1 MSARPSIATVV
12 ASAGTGKTTRIVGDI
27 AREVAQRLPEKMLAT
42 TFTVKA
48 ADELIERARAR
59 LFETGQA
66 DSAAR
71 LLGARFGTV
80 NSVCA
85 QIAGE
90 HAFDLGLSP
99 QVGVVPEKGGQRLLA
114 IAAAAA
120 FENHAATLNPVGE
133 RFGHDEPRFGTEP
146 DRGWRPT
153 VFRIIELARA
163 NGLDPEALGRSADH
177 SVQAI
182 LALLPQPAGTEQAL
196 DGALG
201 AAVSRVIPLL
211 RSDLSKGAKN
221 HFGVLHGA
229 RRAARDGEPV
239 SWPDWCRLT
248 KIACARADGPEVND
262 AFDDVRRAASVHL
275 SHPRLRSDIE
285 TFISGVF
292 ACAAESLEAF
302 ARYKAERG
310 LLDFVDQE
318 TLALEVLRT
327 EGGRERLAEQ
337 IDRVFV
343 DEFQDSSPLQVA
355 IFTALAGLV
364 SQSTWVGDPKQ
375 AIYGFRSADSVLT
388 QAAFEGVRQASGA
401 APDVLSESWRSRE
414 GIVDFVNAAFG
425 PAFAAMGLPE
435 SEHAFTR
442 TRRTEEGFARPPL
455 SIWWL
460 QGKVDDQFGA
470 LAAKV
475 RSVVADAE
483 AWPVGVREGGTR
495 AVRAGDIAILCRS
508 GANVNTVARHLAAQ
522 GLKVAVE
529 REGLADTP
537 HIQLVVAAMRWVA
550 DRSDRLALAE
560 LARFFAE
567 DPGSDAWLQA
577 AADDDATAAL
587 QRLVPMSAAL
597 ETLRTGLLTLTPA
610 EIVDRLLAEA
620 EVRTLIARWGDVIER
635 LDDCEALRGFAR
647 TYEDTCGAEGV
658 PATLSGLILML
669 EADPPKQP
677 SSLHPDA
684 VRVMTYHA
692 AKGLEW
698 PLVILTGLDRD
709 PWPRLF
715 DAVAEAEGEIDWQA
729 PLANRRIRFWPW
741 PYGSQKKDTGL
752 DAIALSSRTGVLAEQ
767 RAREEETRLLY
778 VGMTRA
784 RDYLVLAPPDG
795 KDAWLRVLDTEAGLP
810 HLRLPDAGADA
821 LCAGACTF
829 PVECLELTT
838 PSEAIAVDAVP
849 AFLAHP
855 KPAPDLRPLHRRPSG
870 ESSTSVFVV
879 QDTANLGPRIP
890 LTGTA
895 DMQRVGDAVH
905 AVLAADDPSESP
917 ETRVELAR
925 DVLARWSVTQV
936 DPASVILGADRLGS
950 FIAARWPGARIR
962 REVPVFARIDGQLI
976 SGRID
981 LLVEAEDGFAV
992 IDHKSFPGGP
1002 HEWQTRSIGHGPQL
1016 ALYAQAIGVASGKP
1030 CRELW
1035 IHMVLGGK
1043 ALKVGRA

>member
-1 MSARPSIATVV
+1 MRVRPSIATVV

-27 AREVAQRLPEKMLAT
+27 AREVVHRPPETMLAT

-66 DSAAR
+66 ESAAR

-85 QIAGE
+85 QIVGE

-120 FENHAATLNPVGE
+120 FEMHAATLNAIGE
-133 RFGHDEPRFGTEP
+133 RFGHDESRFGTEP
-146 DRGWRPT
+146 DPGWRSI

-163 NGLDPEALGRSADH
+163 NGLDPAALQRSADH
-177 SVQAI
+177 SVATI
-182 LALLPQPAGTEQAL
+182 LALLPTPAGTAAAL
-196 DGALG
+196 DRALM
-201 AAVSRVIPLL
+201 AAIDRTVPLL
-211 RSDLSKGAKN
+211 RPDLSVGARK
-221 HFGVLHGA
+221 HFNVLYGA
-229 RRAARDGEPV
+229 RRALRDGEVV

-248 KIACARADGPEVND
+248 KIACAKKDGPEVND
-262 AFDDVRRAASVHL
+262 AFDDVQSAASVHL
-275 SHPRLRSDIE
+275 SHPRLRADIE
-285 TFISGVF
+285 AFIRSVF

-310 LLDFVDQE
+310 VLDFVDQE
-318 TLALEVLRT
+318 TLALQVLRT
-327 EGGRERLAEQ
+327 AGGRERLGEQ

-355 IFTALAGLV
+355 IFTELAGLV

-388 QAAFEGVRQASGA
+388 QAAFAGVRQASGA

-425 PAFAAMGLPE
+425 SAFAAMGLPE
-435 SEHAFTR
+435 SEHAFTC
-442 TRRTEEGFARPPL
+442 TRRKEEGFTRPPL
-455 SIWWL
+455 STWWL
-460 QGKVDDQFGA
+460 KGKVDEQFGA

-475 RSVVADAE
+475 RAVVADAP
-483 AWPVGVREGGTR
+483 AWPVGVRGGSTR
-495 AVRAGDIAILCRS
+495 ALRAGDIAILCRS

-522 GLKVAVE
+522 DLKVAVE

-567 DPGSDAWLQA
+567 DPGTDAWLRA
-577 AADDDATAAL
+577 AADENVTAAL
-587 QRLVPMSAAL
+587 QQLVPVSAAL
-597 ETLRTGLLTLTPA
+597 EALRAGLLTLTPA
-610 EIVDRLLAEA
+610 EIVDRILVQTEI
-620 EVRTLIARWGDVIER
+620 RRQIARWGDMAER

-647 TYEDTCGAEGV
+647 SYEETCGAEGV

-715 DAVAEAEGEIDWQA
+715 EPVAEAESAIDWQA

-752 DAIALSSRTGVLAEQ
+752 DGMAAASPTGVVAEQ

-784 RDYLVLAPPDG
+784 RDYLVLAPPAG
-795 KDAWLRVLDTEAGLP
+795 KDDWLRVLDTEAGQP
-810 HLRLPDAGADA
+810 QLRLPDAGAVV
-821 LCAGACTF
+821 LRAGAGTF
-829 PVECLELTT
+829 PVESLELTA
-838 PSEAIAVDAVP
+838 PSEATAADPEP
-849 AFLAHP
+849 AFLAIP
-855 KPAPDLRPLHRRPSG
+855 KPAPDPRPLHRRPSG
-870 ESSTSVFVV
+870 ESSASIFVV
-879 QDTANLGPRIP
+879 QDTADLGPRIP

-905 AVLAADDPSESP
+905 AILAADDPSRPP
-917 ETRVELAR
+917 EAR
-925 DVLARWSVTQV
+925 IALVREVLARWSVTQV
-936 DPASVILGADRLGS
+936 DPAAVIAGADRLEA
-950 FIAARWPGARIR
+950 FNAARWPGARIR
-962 REVPVFARIDGQLI
+962 REVPVFARIDGQLV

-981 LLVEAEDGFAV
+981 LLVETEDGFAV

-1002 HEWQTRSIGHGPQL
+1002 HEWETHSLGHGPQL
-1016 ALYAQAIGVASGKP
+1016 ALYAKAIEVASGKP

-1035 IHMVLGGK
+1035 IHMVLGGRV
-1043 ALKVGRA
+1043 LKVGRG

>member
-1 MSARPSIATVV
+1 MSVRPSIATVV

-27 AREVAQRLPEKMLAT
+27 AQEVAQRPPETMLAT

-59 LFETGQA
+59 LFQTGQA
-66 DSAAR
+66 ESAAR

-85 QIAGE
+85 QIVGE

-120 FENHAATLNPVGE
+120 FEKHAATLNAIGE

-153 VFRIIELARA
+153 VFRVIELARA
-163 NGLDPEALGRSADH
+163 NGLDPAALGRSAEH

-196 DGALG
+196 DGTLG
-201 AAVSRVIPLL
+201 SAVSQVIPLL
-211 RSDLSKGAKN
+211 RSDLSSSARN

-229 RRAARDGEPV
+229 RRALRDGEPV

-248 KIACARADGPEVND
+248 KIACAKKDGPDVND

-275 SHPRLRSDIE
+275 SHPRLRADIE
-285 TFISGVF
+285 ALIGGVF

-302 ARYKAERG
+302 ADYKAERG

-318 TLALEVLRT
+318 TLALQVLRT
-327 EGGRERLAEQ
+327 EGGRERLGEQ
-337 IDRVFV
+337 IGRVFV

-388 QAAFEGVRQASGA
+388 QAAFAGVRQASGA

-414 GIVDFVNAAFG
+414 GIIHFVNAAFG
-425 PAFAAMGLPE
+425 PAFAAVGLPE
-435 SEHAFTR
+435 TEHAFSR
-442 TRRTEEGFARPPL
+442 TRRTEKGFTRPPL
-455 SIWWL
+455 STWWL
-460 QGKVDDQFGA
+460 KGKVGEQFGA

-475 RSVVADAE
+475 QDVVADAA
-483 AWPVGVREGGTR
+483 AWPVGVRGGGTR
-495 AVRAGDIAILCRS
+495 ALRAGDIVILCRS
-508 GANVNTVARHLAAQ
+508 GANVNTVAQQLAAQ

-529 REGLADTP
+529 REGLTDTP

-567 DPGSDAWLQA
+567 DPGSDAWLKA
-577 AADDDATAAL
+577 AADDDVTAAL
-587 QRLVPMSAAL
+587 RRLVPVSAAL
-597 ETLRTGLLTLTPA
+597 EALRTGLLTLTPA
-610 EIVDRLLAEA
+610 EIVDRLLVEP
-620 EVRTLIARWGDVIER
+620 EIRRQIARWGNVAQR

-647 TYEDTCGAEGV
+647 TYEETCGAEGV

-715 DAVAEAEGEIDWQA
+715 EPVAEAEGTIDWQA

-752 DAIALSSRTGVLAEQ
+752 DGMAAASPTGVVAEL

-784 RDYLVLAPPDG
+784 RDYLVLAPPAG
-795 KDAWLRVLDTEAGLP
+795 KDDWLRVLDTEAGQP
-810 HLRLPDAGADA
+810 HLRLPDAGGDV
-821 LCAGACTF
+821 LRAGSGTF
-829 PVECLELTT
+829 PVESLELTA
-838 PSEAIAVDAVP
+838 PSEATAADPVP
-849 AFLAHP
+849 TFLAMP
-855 KPAPDLRPLHRRPSG
+855 KPAPDPRPLHRRPSG
-870 ESSTSVFVV
+870 ESSASIFVV
-879 QDTANLGPRIP
+879 QDTADLGPRIP

-905 AVLAADDPSESP
+905 AILAADDPSGP
-917 ETRVELAR
+917 QKARIALAR

-936 DPASVILGADRLGS
+936 DPTAVIAGADRLEA
-950 FIAARWPGARIR
+950 FNAARWPGARIR
-962 REVPVFARIDGQLI
+962 REVPVFARIDGQLV

-981 LLVEAEDGFAV
+981 LLVETEDGFAV

-1002 HEWQTRSIGHGPQL
+1002 HEWETRSIGHGPQL
-1016 ALYAQAIGVASGKP
+1016 ALYAEAIEVASGRP

-1035 IHMVLGGK
+1035 IHMVLGGR
-1043 ALKVGRA
+1043 ALKVGRG